1 MATGILLVMDLDQ
14 PMRFAYV
21 LLRPQWDSWLVRGG
35 YSITIFGGFVA
46 LMLAGVFFG
55 WNDVVYI
62 AFWGSAVSAVVV
74 AIYTAFLFAQAKG
87 RDFWQSP
94 AMAPHMMVHSLMAGA
109 AVFVLAGL
117 VTDVSAQW
125 LNYLETVL
133 MVTVVGNIL
142 IMTVELT
149 ITHPTNDAKRVVK
162 MITDGRYSNAFWFG
176 AMLIGNVIPLGLL
189 VLTDN
194 LMISAASA
202 VFILVGIYFS
212 EKIWVEAPQRI
223 QLT

>member
-1 MATGILLVMDLDQ
+1 
-14 PMRFAYV
+14 
-21 LLRPQWDSWLVRGG
+21 
-35 YSITIFGGFVA
+35 
-46 LMLAGVFFG
+46 
-55 WNDVVYI
+55 
-62 AFWGSAVSAVVV
+62 
-74 AIYTAFLFAQAKG
+74 
-87 RDFWQSP
+87 
-94 AMAPHMMVHSLMAGA
+94 
-109 AVFVLAGL
+109 
-117 VTDVSAQW
+117 
-125 LNYLETVL
+125 

-162 MITDGRYSNAFWFG
+162 MITDGRYSNAFWYG
-176 AMLIGNVIPLGLL
+176 AVLVGNIIPLLLL

-202 VFILVGIYFS
+202 VLILVGIYIS